1 MIAIPQKSFTL
12 LLSISLKTFFH
23 LNSAALNLAFLVSD
37 SPSRDEHGL
46 DPPLQVIPRLRRISA
61 IEDSAVTTVL
71 EPHDS
76 LWPVMGCLLGF
87 KRRLDTYNNR

>member
-46 DPPLQVIPRLRRISA
+46 DPPLQVMS
-61 IEDSAVTTVL
+61 
-71 EPHDS
+71 HS
-76 LWPVMGCLLGF
+76 LLQYIFGKEMCIF
-87 KRRLDTYNNR
+87 IF

>member
-1 MIAIPQKSFTL
+1 MIAIPQKNFTL

-46 DPPLQVIPRLRRISA
+46 DPPLQIDHNPQQ
-61 IEDSAVTTVL
+61 
-71 EPHDS
+71 
-76 LWPVMGCLLGF
+76 
-87 KRRLDTYNNR
+87 KR